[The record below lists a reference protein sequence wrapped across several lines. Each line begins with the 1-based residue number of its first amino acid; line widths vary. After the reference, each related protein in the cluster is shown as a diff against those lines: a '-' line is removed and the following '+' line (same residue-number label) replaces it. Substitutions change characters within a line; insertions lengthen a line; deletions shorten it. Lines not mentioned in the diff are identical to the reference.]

1 MGVGLC
7 LSRIK
12 ENDGFIMNKAVE
24 RDFSCR
30 LVQYG
35 YLINKILIK
44 ILQERLS
51 QVKCVLKERNISV
64 VFSMGIK

>member
-35 YLINKILIK
+35 YLIK